1 MTSVLIDASNLHV
14 GGGIQV
20 AASFLD
26 ELATLTRVQDSNVT
40 WPSEL
45 RVEASPEVMADLASD
60 TVQTLN
66 PIPRDRHPT
75 QWRSWI
81 PRKPHFDVSFVVFGP
96 EYGYPRAVRRV
107 VGFADATAVL
117 PRPPTLEGGPAI
129 TSAKKVLRA
138 RVSRTLL
145 ARASILITE
154 TEVLANALRE
164 SLPRT
169 PDIEV
174 VPNAINSVFSTP
186 ARWKPVPR
194 LTARDSDYTIC
205 YVARAYDHKNHRVLP
220 EVAGLLQQKFGLNV
234 DFVVTLKDDEWDGL
248 ASRDSQVNV
257 GPLTIDQVPTLL
269 DACDASILPSLME
282 TFSVTPLE
290 AFAMRRPLFASDCDF
305 IRDSCAN
312 APIYFNPRSP
322 TDIANT
328 LAQTLTNPD
337 LMAKHVERGSQLLTD
352 HISPRERTI
361 RYMQILQKS
370 TKGIDL

>member
-26 ELATLTRVQDSNVT
+26 ELAKLTRELDSDVT
-40 WPSEL
+40 WPSEI

-60 TVQTLN
+60 TVQTLS

-81 PRKPHFDVSFVVFGP
+81 PRKRRFDVSFVVFGP
-96 EYGYPRAVRRV
+96 EYGYPRAFRRV
-107 VGFADATAVL
+107 VGFADATVVL
-117 PRPPTLEGGPAI
+117 PRPPALEGRPAI
-129 TSAKKVLRA
+129 ARAKSVLRGYA
-138 RVSRTLL
+138 SRALL

-174 VPNAINSVFSTP
+174 VPNAINSIFSTP

-194 LTARDSDYTIC
+194 LTARDGDYTIC

-220 EVAGLLQQKFGLNV
+220 EVASLLRQKFGLKV
-234 DFVVTLKDDEWDGL
+234 DFVVTLKDEEWARL
-248 ASRDSQVNV
+248 ASRDSQINV
-257 GPLTIDQVPTLL
+257 GPLTIEQVPTLL
-269 DACDASILPSLME
+269 EACDASILPSLME

-290 AFAMRRPLFASDCDF
+290 AFAMRRPLFASNRAF
-305 IRDSCAN
+305 VHDSCAD
-312 APIYFNPRSP
+312 APIYFDPRSP
-322 TDIANT
+322 SDIADALEN
-328 LAQTLTNPD
+328 ALTAPE
-337 LMAKHVERGSQLLTD
+337 MMMKHVERGLDVLAEHLT
-352 HISPRERTI
+352 PRRRAI
-361 RYMQILQKS
+361 RYMQILKEAANG
-370 TKGIDL
+370 KK